1 MVDDYGGVSS
11 GANEAATKYGV
22 TAPASGHETVTS
34 TTSVVTLSHTSRALW
49 VGTGGTVVCNLAAS
63 TANPA
68 TFLNVADGTLLPIR
82 VTGFTTATTASGIVS
97 LY

>member
-11 GANEAATKYGV
+11 GANEAATKLGA
-22 TAPASGHETVTS
+22 TAPAAAHETVTS
-34 TTSVVTLSHTSRALW
+34 TTSVVTLAHTSRALW
-49 VGTGGTVVCNLAAS
+49 VGTGGTVVCNLASS